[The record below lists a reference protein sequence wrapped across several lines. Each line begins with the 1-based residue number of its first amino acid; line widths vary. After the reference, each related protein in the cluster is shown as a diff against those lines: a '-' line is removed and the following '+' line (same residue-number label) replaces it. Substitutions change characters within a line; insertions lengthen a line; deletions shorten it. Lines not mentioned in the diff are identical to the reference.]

1 MVGDSG
7 SSERVL
13 VSVCLFR
20 VRGVHF
26 RSVVRSFVCVCL
38 GRPGCVINTV
48 YILYF
53 QSIIFFN

>member
-26 RSVVRSFVCVCL
+26 RSVVRSFVRPCVSALTGLCYKYTIVL
-38 GRPGCVINTV
+38 
-48 YILYF
+48 
-53 QSIIFFN
+53 Q